1 MVIAFLPC
9 CTFNIF
15 WLPDIRPPVALGK
28 GPGESC
34 RIIQQKPFILQFS
47 LFFNLKNG
55 WEIFKIGLCFLRK
68 PISLSDQVGVVFW
81 VYLLLELHSG
91 PFSNHSPENFQK
103 WVLLDHGVVDPYEIR
118 KNQDIIKNSWNCSGY
133 VIKCKQIQHFD
144 EFSAFSTEK
153 FHYSVL
159 VDHCVIHVKCKQ
171 FVKKSWNYSDTVSK
185 WKQTWVFDEIFKKSK

>member
-15 WLPDIRPPVALGK
+15 WLPDMRPPVALGK

-103 WVLLDHGVVDPYEIR
+103 CVLLDHGVVDPYVKIKISSKIREIAVAMSLNEN
-118 KNQDIIKNSWNCSGY
+118 KFNILTSF
-133 VIKCKQIQHFD
+133 FD
-144 EFSAFSTEK
+144 
-153 FHYSVL
+153 
-159 VDHCVIHVKCKQ
+159 
-171 FVKKSWNYSDTVSK
+171 
-185 WKQTWVFDEIFKKSK
+185 